1 MTDRQRPTFVLRLLT
16 LLAALPPV
24 SSSQDWDAIFSNL
37 DSPQNEKSSQLSG
50 DLGKSIFDTLDKEEA
65 ATSSKSPQ
73 MPQLGR
79 ALSAGTEHDDP
90 ILKKLTGM
98 GYARADALVALEKFD
113 YDINKVCPPISVPL
127 YMPADLKYRL
137 QIT

>member
-1 MTDRQRPTFVLRLLT
+1 MLVFPNPISGVSTDI
-16 LLAALPPV
+16 ASALPPA

-37 DSPQNEKSSQLSG
+37 DAPQNEKNSQPPA
-50 DLGKSIFDTLDKEEA
+50 DLGKSVFDTLDKEEA
-65 ATSSKSPQ
+65 AASSSKSSQ

-98 GYARADALVALEKFD
+98 GYPRNDALGALEKFD
-113 YDINKVCPPISVPL
+113 YDINKVGN
-127 YMPADLKYRL
+127 
-137 QIT
+137 